1 MKYIKKSKKEPQV
14 LTEAKA
20 GGGNYDSLRKTTIQE
35 ELLEEQGYLC
45 AYCMG
50 RISLELNEHYQPKIG
65 IEHLKSQYLC
75 KEEGTPEDIL
85 NYSNML
91 GVCNGK
97 SGECL
102 PNKLEE
108 CLHCD
113 KTVGGKA
120 EGKVKLR
127 RLNPLDESCE
137 KLLKYNFNGTIQSI
151 DENEEVEYDLNINLN
166 LNNEK
171 LKENRKIAFDKAW
184 EQFKKTYKNKENWTK
199 KTFQAEINKLQQTD
213 KNHKYTAYCQCL
225 IYLFEKKKKG
235 VI

>member
-35 ELLEEQGYLC
+35 DLLEEQGYLC

-50 RISLELNEHYQPKIG
+50 RISSELNKHYEPKIG
-65 IEHLKSQYLC
+65 VEHFLSQEKHPNKS
-75 KEEGTPEDIL
+75 L

-97 SGECL
+97 SGEH
-102 PNKLEE
+102 
-108 CLHCD
+108 LHCD
-113 KTVGGKA
+113 KTVGGKV
-120 EGKVKLR
+120 EGIIELR
-127 RLNPLDESCE
+127 QLNPLDKNCE
-137 KLLKYNFNGTIQSI
+137 KLLKYTLNGTIQSI
-151 DENEEVEYDLNINLN
+151 DENEDVEYDLDINLN

-171 LKENRKIAFDKAW
+171 LKENRKDAFDKAW
-184 EQFKKTYKNKENWTK
+184 AQFKKTYKNKENWTK
-199 KTFQAEINKLQQTD
+199 KTFQAEIDKLKQT
-213 KNHKYTAYCQCL
+213 NSEGKYKEYCQCL

-235 VI
+235 GI